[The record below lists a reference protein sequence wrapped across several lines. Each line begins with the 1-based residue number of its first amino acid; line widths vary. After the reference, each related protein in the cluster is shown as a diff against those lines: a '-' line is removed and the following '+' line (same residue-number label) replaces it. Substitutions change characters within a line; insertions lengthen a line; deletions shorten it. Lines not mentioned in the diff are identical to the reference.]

1 MVNSSSLS
9 PAQLEI
15 MNVVWDRGEVGVAEI
30 WQELS
35 SRRAVARN
43 TVQTMLSRLHAKG
56 WLRHRQDGNA
66 FYYSAAQPRR
76 RVLGRLVAK
85 LVDTA
90 FAGSASGMVL
100 SLLEEGHLSKEEA
113 RRIRAMIDAAEQ
125 TRPKRGGTAKH

>member
-15 MNVVWDRGEVGVAEI
+15 MNIVWDRGEVGVAEI

-56 WLRHRQDGNA
+56 WLRHRQDGN
-66 FYYSAAQPRR
+66 
-76 RVLGRLVAK
+76 
-85 LVDTA
+85 
-90 FAGSASGMVL
+90 
-100 SLLEEGHLSKEEA
+100 
-113 RRIRAMIDAAEQ
+113 
-125 TRPKRGGTAKH
+125 